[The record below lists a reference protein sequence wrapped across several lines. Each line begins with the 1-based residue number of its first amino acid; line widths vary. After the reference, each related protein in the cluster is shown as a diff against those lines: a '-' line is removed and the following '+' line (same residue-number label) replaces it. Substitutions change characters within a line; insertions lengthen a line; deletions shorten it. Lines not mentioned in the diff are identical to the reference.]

1 MRLVELMRL
10 RNEHEIFFCHSGH
23 VCGVGMRSRERR
35 ELAAQGCTAV
45 LRRLPAWAQGGGA
58 RVRDVGRGHAKE
70 TRLGKTL
77 SAAPALETS

>member
-23 VCGVGMRSRERR
+23 VCGVGMHEI
-35 ELAAQGCTAV
+35 TA
-45 LRRLPAWAQGGGA
+45 AWAQGRGGA